1 MWETYLGGGG
11 LVGYGGHNGS
21 GSGYGSGYGYGGG
34 EKGAWGGWSAAAAG
48 GEAKEWDGIK
58 PVSVSYVASTPAPS
72 SKAAASGASTSGSD
86 SAAPPTQRRQQ
97 EQQQAQAQQPNRGML
112 REAGTFVA
120 DLFRTP
126 RMPVLPQA
134 VDGGSNVPPAKD
146 GERTVRVAVLI
157 AMPRPPS
164 LASHPSLTSLS
175 PPEASGSNSGSH
187 PLAESTPR
195 IAQGNGGDN
204 DETPLP
210 VLEIGVAEVTVVVG
224 HEDGDGEARRM
235 SGESVE
241 LKKGA
246 QAEGASAPPAV

>member
-1 MWETYLGGGG
+1 
-11 LVGYGGHNGS
+11 V
-21 GSGYGSGYGYGGG
+21 
-34 EKGAWGGWSAAAAG
+34 
-48 GEAKEWDGIK
+48 
-58 PVSVSYVASTPAPS
+58 
-72 SKAAASGASTSGSD
+72 
-86 SAAPPTQRRQQ
+86 
-97 EQQQAQAQQPNRGML
+97 L

-134 VDGGSNVPPAKD
+134 VGGESGEVEMGGSNVPPAKD

-157 AMPRPPS
+157 AMPRLPS
-164 LASHPSLTSLS
+164 LASHPSLASLS
-175 PPEASGSNSGSH
+175 PPEAPGSNLGSH

-246 QAEGASAPPAV
+246 QVEGASAPPAV